1 MYIYS
6 SEHKEYLKRRKKE
19 KRIVILFQ
27 VLIVVIFLIL
37 WQVLSDKNIINSFLS
52 SSPTKVFKTII
63 DLFKDGSLF
72 KHISITLYEV
82 IFSFIVSSIIGLTI
96 STILWLK
103 PIISK
108 IIDPY
113 LTVLN
118 SLPKVALGPLII
130 IWVGASTNSIIFMSL
145 LISTFITIINIYTSF
160 LNTNNSYITLLKS
173 LKASKKQIFFKLIL
187 PSNYYNIINALKIN
201 ISMNLIGVI
210 MGELL
215 VSKKGLGYLIMYGSQ
230 TFNINL
236 VLTSVV
242 ILAVISYLLYF
253 IITKLEKNQKKRLL

>member
-1 MYIYS
+1 MYTYS
-6 SEHKEYLKRRKKE
+6 LEHKNYLKKLKKE
-19 KRIVILFQ
+19 KRIVIFFQ
-27 VLIVVIFLIL
+27 IIIVFLFLIS
-37 WQVLSDKNIINSFLS
+37 WQILSDMNIINNFLS
-52 SSPTKVFKTII
+52 SSPTKVFNTII

-72 KHISITLYEV
+72 KHISVTLYEV
-82 IFSFIVSSIIGLTI
+82 IISFIISVIISLII

-160 LNTNNSYITLLKS
+160 LNTDKSYITLLRS
-173 LKASKKQIFFKLIL
+173 LGASNKQIFFKVIL

-242 ILAVISYLLYF
+242 ILAIISYLMYF
-253 IITKLEKNQKKRLL
+253 IIDKIEAKKRLK